1 MAAREF
7 PFLLAAAIL
16 HLAVPV
22 AAHVIPQPLR
32 VRSLI
37 GSRLRPTEIAVD
49 VAVEPM
55 HWPAPV
61 DAPLGFALTDRR
73 RIVPPPGSE
82 QPPPE
87 LNPGPSEPPGTTEIL
102 PAPSD
107 GQPTT
112 NEYEQPPSSPDGWGI
127 PGWPG
132 GGSGWAMLPTE
143 PEQPGG
149 SLPAPTKADPRR
161 PVDSD
166 IAGKVIK
173 DAMVTKDRTLGLDL
187 PAAGA
192 VAAVVGDAVRSGDTP
207 DECKAV
213 FSVKLDGNGKVQAV
227 NLLNSSGGVGGGW
240 RGVQRA
246 AEAALR
252 KRTFTMKNA
261 FAKGAIITVSVSS
274 AMRMPSGEGG
284 LKGLGLSFDPT
295 NIGAHP
301 VRQVTWGTSVQAVQ

>member
-1 MAAREF
+1 VAVREF

-22 AAHVIPQPLR
+22 AAHVLPQPLR

-37 GSRLRPTEIAVD
+37 GTHLPRTEIAVD

-55 HWPAPV
+55 HWPEPV
-61 DAPLGFALTDRR
+61 NAPLGFALTDRR
-73 RIVPPPGSE
+73 RIVLPPGSE
-82 QPPPE
+82 QPPPD
-87 LNPGPSEPPGTTEIL
+87 LQPGPSEPGPPEIL

-107 GQPTT
+107 GQPST
-112 NEYEQPPSSPDGWGI
+112 NEYEQPPSSPDSWGI

-187 PAAGA
+187 PAAAA
-192 VAAVVGDAVRSGDTP
+192 VAAVVADAVRSGDTP
-207 DECKAV
+207 NECSAT
-213 FSVKLDGNGKVQAV
+213 FSVKLEGNGKVSAV
-227 NLLNSSGGVGGGW
+227 HLLGSVDGVGGAW
-240 RGVQRA
+240 RSVERA
-246 AEAALR
+246 ADAALR
-252 KRTFTMKNA
+252 KRTFQMKSA
-261 FAKGAIITVSVSS
+261 FAKGAIITVSVKS

-301 VRQVTWGTSVQAVQ
+301 VRQVTSSSSVQAVP

>member
-1 MAAREF
+1 M
-7 PFLLAAAIL
+7 L
-16 HLAVPV
+16 HLAIPV
-22 AAHVIPQPLR
+22 AAHVLPHPLR

-55 HWPAPV
+55 HWPEPV
-61 DAPLGFALTDRR
+61 NAPLGFALNDRR
-73 RIVPPPGSE
+73 RVVPPPGSE
-82 QPPPE
+82 QPPPD
-87 LNPGPSEPPGTTEIL
+87 LNPGPFEPPGPTEIL
-102 PAPSD
+102 PAPN
-107 GQPTT
+107 GGPPTS
-112 NEYEQPPSSPDGWGI
+112 NEYEQPPSSDGWGI

-132 GGSGWAMLPTE
+132 SGSGWAMLPTE

-149 SLPAPTKADPRR
+149 SLPAPTNADPRR

-173 DAMVTKDRTLGLDL
+173 DAMVGNDRTLGLDL

-192 VAAVVGDAVRSGDTP
+192 VAAAVGNAVRAGDTP
-207 DECKAV
+207 DECSATFTV
-213 FSVKLDGNGKVQAV
+213 ALDGNGKVKSV
-227 NLLNSSGGVGGGW
+227 NLLGSVGGVGGAW
-240 RGVQRA
+240 RAVQRTV
-246 AEAALR
+246 EAQMR
-252 KRTFTMKNA
+252 KQTFVMKSA
-261 FAKGAIITVSVSS
+261 FAKGAIITVNVKS

-301 VRQVTWGTSVQAVQ
+301 VRQVTWSSSVQAVQ